1 MSDMEICSSNDD
13 HRVPHMSKSFADI
26 LHPQFTSSI
35 RPKRVASFT
44 VADSQSPINYR
55 QYLRHTDQGAYLYGE
70 GKRQQTTLEH
80 SLGYFP

>member
-1 MSDMEICSSNDD
+1 
-13 HRVPHMSKSFADI
+13 MSKSFVDI
-26 LHPQFTSSI
+26 LHPPPPPQFASSAQ
-35 RPKRVASFT
+35 PKRVASFT
-44 VADSQSPINYR
+44 VTDSQSPVNYR